1 MPGDPRP
8 PIEASAHLAGTA
20 TASADAQVVSLD
32 QVAERVGYSVADQIA
47 LRDAGLRERDA
58 ALRKKMANRIVR
70 AFTRANVVVL
80 VIVGALVVLDEINI
94 ASHVISPSD
103 RIITPQVFMALLGAT
118 TVQVGTIAAII
129 ARYLFP
135 GRSRDG

>member
-1 MPGDPRP
+1 MPG
-8 PIEASAHLAGTA
+8 EHLATIAGGLNLTGEPGTLA
-20 TASADAQVVSLD
+20 AAGDVLSLD
-32 QVAERVGYSVADQIA
+32 QVAERADQIA

-58 ALRKKMANRIVR
+58 ALREKMADRIVR

-135 GRSRDG
+135 GRSRGD

>member
-1 MPGDPRP
+1 LPG
-8 PIEASAHLAGTA
+8 EHLATAAGGLNVTGEPGTIA
-20 TASADAQVVSLD
+20 AAGDVLSLD

-47 LRDAGLRERDA
+47 LDVQKMRRGVAERV
-58 ALRKKMANRIVR
+58 VR
-70 AFTRANVVVL
+70 AFIVANGVAL
-80 VIVGALVVLDEINI
+80 AALGALAVLDEFNI
-94 ASHVISPSD
+94 MFQLVTPGE

-135 GRSRDG
+135 GRSRGD